1 MSGNSLYDSIN
12 NNFSR
17 VVEINEAI
25 AESVFSYEF
34 AGLPVYLD
42 LDGDALDEIA
52 QRLQKAPADVPQTV
66 IDAVKAVIIDTP
78 TKTNQFSR
86 FRRANADWHRGDT
99 STPPPALALLAVF
112 SIAAERMQQSQKMAA
127 NNYYGRLDEILGLG
141 GKDNAEKSYREVC
154 DDLWQSL
161 VTWLE
166 NWEGERGL
174 PSVPADSEEDTQPYK
189 YVNKAISQAL
199 LRDVDRNALPKIFAS
214 AGLEPQQEIDAED
227 IAGFLDEGIPTYGTN
242 NLQRLWKK
250 RDLRE
255 VIAQAAV
262 GSLRT
267 WTGSMST
274 DRPTEVGVRLV
285 AIVQKVFGQRLDL
298 NIDIPHPDYRSNRVL
313 SLTTTDQS
321 LEDLQFFPSGNRS
334 LRLIDANL
342 LDTNTLIDGQ
352 LRLIDP
358 LTDIVASRLPRGV
371 VPLRHDEITQSFIE
385 ADRVVLGV
393 PHVILARRTAIS
405 SLATFSLSAQVDEVL
420 SECARPGW
428 SVDESIE
435 GLPEGW
441 VLFNNVEMLSVP
453 NLASRNFALRVLEPM
468 SVTSTVLTGGVLIPG
483 AIRKWSSLRPPMV
496 TVLNDVD
503 SGVGLLKIFGHR
515 DDRLIES
522 FPISGAA
529 EVVDLA
535 PLELPDGNYRL
546 ELTIDDVTRSGKLW
560 LRSSMSPST
569 KPLNSLAYPLGG
581 SPLGML
587 SAENTGDA
595 GSENVTGVI
604 ATAELPEHDST
615 AIPLPEEPWWA
626 GVAAIRT
633 HATTP
638 DVRIEITPPDPN
650 SCAVTGAHH
659 FALPVWMGRATTE
672 FISGVC
678 KGCGIVNKYPAR
690 PKYNWKEKSNSGK
703 STATRLSAP
712 KLDLKKISAIEAAEE
727 PDWDVILDVL
737 CHLGSGS
744 IGDLDRLATQVEGTL
759 LATDRL
765 VRGLEILGH
774 IDVHLSPTTMR
785 PARWSCTPA
794 SIALCND
801 HHAILVGR
809 RNPKL
814 VERIAEIVNERGARL
829 ERLVNRNL
837 PATIR
842 VVSDSPI
849 SVSMFEG
856 LEDPITGIAVTVVS
870 NPSLQ
875 IAARLSS
882 ISSMTEALPRVPL
895 PAHRKVELWDSKST
909 KWVEAEDAEKPGAY
923 RFSGYEVVYGFR
935 REIDVAEKKIRLC
948 TVQLLKHVVAQNESS
963 TLLAYRPDVPA
974 LITRLGADLPGL
986 YGRAAVLCS
995 GLAPIEDTEQRA
1007 LIYPDVSP
1015 EVAALIGKA
1024 VTS

>member
-1 MSGNSLYDSIN
+1 
-12 NNFSR
+12 
-17 VVEINEAI
+17 
-25 AESVFSYEF
+25 
-34 AGLPVYLD
+34 
-42 LDGDALDEIA
+42 
-52 QRLQKAPADVPQTV
+52 
-66 IDAVKAVIIDTP
+66 
-78 TKTNQFSR
+78 
-86 FRRANADWHRGDT
+86 
-99 STPPPALALLAVF
+99 
-112 SIAAERMQQSQKMAA
+112 
-127 NNYYGRLDEILGLG
+127 
-141 GKDNAEKSYREVC
+141 
-154 DDLWQSL
+154 
-161 VTWLE
+161 
-166 NWEGERGL
+166 
-174 PSVPADSEEDTQPYK
+174 
-189 YVNKAISQAL
+189 
-199 LRDVDRNALPKIFAS
+199 
-214 AGLEPQQEIDAED
+214 
-227 IAGFLDEGIPTYGTN
+227 
-242 NLQRLWKK
+242 
-250 RDLRE
+250 
-255 VIAQAAV
+255 
-262 GSLRT
+262 
-267 WTGSMST
+267 
-274 DRPTEVGVRLV
+274 
-285 AIVQKVFGQRLDL
+285 
-298 NIDIPHPDYRSNRVL
+298 
-313 SLTTTDQS
+313 
-321 LEDLQFFPSGNRS
+321 
-334 LRLIDANL
+334 
-342 LDTNTLIDGQ
+342 
-352 LRLIDP
+352 
-358 LTDIVASRLPRGV
+358 
-371 VPLRHDEITQSFIE
+371 
-385 ADRVVLGV
+385 
-393 PHVILARRTAIS
+393 
-405 SLATFSLSAQVDEVL
+405 
-420 SECARPGW
+420 
-428 SVDESIE
+428 
-435 GLPEGW
+435 
-441 VLFNNVEMLSVP
+441 
-453 NLASRNFALRVLEPM
+453 
-468 SVTSTVLTGGVLIPG
+468 
-483 AIRKWSSLRPPMV
+483 MV

-503 SGVGLLKIFGHR
+503 SGAGVLTVFSEQDEQPIK
-515 DDRLIES
+515 S

-615 AIPLPEEPWWA
+615 AFRLPSEPWWA

-678 KGCGIVNKYPAR
+678 KGCGIVNKYPSR
-690 PKYNWKEKSNSGK
+690 PKYNWKEKSNPRK
-703 STATRLSAP
+703 SPAARLSAP

-814 VERIAEIVNERGARL
+814 VERIAEIVNEKGARL

-856 LEDPITGIAVTVVS
+856 LEDPITGIAVNVVS

-882 ISSMTEALPRVPL
+882 ISSMTKALPRIPL

-935 REIDVAEKKIRLC
+935 TETDVAEKKIRLC

-963 TLLAYRPDVPA
+963 TLLSYRPDVPA

-1007 LIYPDVSP
+1007 LIYPDVSAD
-1015 EVAALIGKA
+1015 VAALIGKA
-1024 VTS
+1024 VAS